1 MQYKK
6 YEQKGYNLHVIE
18 TDRFKNIEIRFNF
31 KRPIKKKE
39 ITIRN
44 VLNDILINTNKKYPT
59 IRDIEVRAEE
69 LYSFGASSSCYKSGN
84 YSIISI
90 SCNFLNENY
99 TEKGMLEESIQFFLD
114 LILNPNVED
123 GSFSQKPFEYTKES
137 LKNDIESIKD
147 DPRGYSIIRLREEM
161 DPNSPISYRSF
172 GYVEDLEQITSESLY
187 MYYKDVLQND
197 VIDIFVLGDVRSND
211 IKDMFEKYIQL
222 DRKQPQFKMNHCI
235 SAEQVRDSIKEVEEI
250 EEINQSKL
258 SIGVRVYDMDEYEKK
273 YTLNALSFVLGG
285 SSDSKLFKKLRE
297 ENSLCYYVSSSP
309 SMLYS
314 DMIIVS
320 GIDGDKYETA
330 VQLIKE
336 AIEDIQNGGVKQE
349 DVDQEISV
357 YTNSCIEM
365 YDSPSSILSNYLSH
379 EYLGND
385 FIEEKIERI
394 KEMTPEKI
402 INLAK
407 KIKIDTIYLLR
418 GGNTDEQSSAN

>member
-123 GSFSQKPFEYTKES
+123 GSFAQKPFEYTKES

>member
-123 GSFSQKPFEYTKES
+123 GSFAQKPFEYTKES

-235 SAEQVRDSIKEVEEI
+235 SVEQVRDSIKEVEEI